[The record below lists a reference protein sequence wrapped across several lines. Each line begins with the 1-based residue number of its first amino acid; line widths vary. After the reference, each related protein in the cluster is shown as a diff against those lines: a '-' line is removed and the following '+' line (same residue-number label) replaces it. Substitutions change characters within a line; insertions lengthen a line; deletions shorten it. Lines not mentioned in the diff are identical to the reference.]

1 MSTKI
6 LCGKVYNLYPLEKS
20 MNIPGWAALILAAC
34 IVCSNGKIDQFNSIH
49 NIDDN
54 SITQPPE
61 NRDFSRESTSTTDSG
76 DGQVENEEENFGLK
90 VGRTIN
96 VFPRYGSLTLTLKV
110 MPFRFNGF
118 NENWLFREKSAEI
131 FQPNSYWAKY
141 SGSNKAGGFDDHF
154 LIDFCDTSKDL
165 YAAYFDHFKIE
176 GIPETYKAF
185 TSFLSNKSKAQ
196 ALGIYST
203 YLNSD
208 DFSFVLVRLF
218 RRETR
223 TVLDGDLRLSPEFV
237 NASQRIRIGSTE
249 SAHQF
254 MDNFGSHVIVEY
266 ELGDV
271 IYQVFVFGQGIYNEL
286 KTTFA
291 LSYEEA
297 KRNFTAYNQSP
308 SELLNIKSYFTPY
321 FAMHVGQVKMAS
333 VKS

>member
-1 MSTKI
+1 
-6 LCGKVYNLYPLEKS
+6 
-20 MNIPGWAALILAAC
+20 
-34 IVCSNGKIDQFNSIH
+34 
-49 NIDDN
+49 
-54 SITQPPE
+54 
-61 NRDFSRESTSTTDSG
+61 
-76 DGQVENEEENFGLK
+76 
-90 VGRTIN
+90 
-96 VFPRYGSLTLTLKV
+96 

-223 TVLDGDLRLSPEFV
+223 TVLDGK
-237 NASQRIRIGSTE
+237 RIRFLMFLFLVQIFLK
-249 SAHQF
+249 Q
-254 MDNFGSHVIVEY
+254 IV
-266 ELGDV
+266 DV
-271 IYQVFVFGQGIYNEL
+271 NIEVL
-286 KTTFA
+286 KFQNRSKI
-291 LSYEEA
+291 LVS
-297 KRNFTAYNQSP
+297 QSIP
-308 SELLNIKSYFTPY
+308 LDIKI
-321 FAMHVGQVKMAS
+321 
-333 VKS
+333 

>member
-1 MSTKI
+1 MLVSRF
-6 LCGKVYNLYPLEKS
+6 
-20 MNIPGWAALILAAC
+20 LA
-34 IVCSNGKIDQFNSIH
+34 SKLSI
-49 NIDDN
+49 
-54 SITQPPE
+54 
-61 NRDFSRESTSTTDSG
+61 
-76 DGQVENEEENFGLK
+76 
-90 VGRTIN
+90 
-96 VFPRYGSLTLTLKV
+96 FPV

-254 MDNFGSHVIVEY
+254 MDNFRFT
-266 ELGDV
+266 L
-271 IYQVFVFGQGIYNEL
+271 QM
-286 KTTFA
+286 
-291 LSYEEA
+291 
-297 KRNFTAYNQSP
+297 NFSISKVLHSIFCHARR
-308 SELLNIKSYFTPY
+308 
-321 FAMHVGQVKMAS
+321 QVKMAS
-333 VKS
+333 GSSEFEAFRNKLKKRYFRFRFYQSIFETLKEKELAEELTKFKGKVITGMRLKKITKALTPTPERSVFIIYKVRECEKRNEVCHLCKDVNFISTFYSYSKVLLKYPDL